1 MKIDVYNKLPFDLKE
16 KIDILISNK
25 IKNYYRYTLIYDI
38 YYYFSKNIKTKKIV
52 QTSVTMKEKYISVKA
67 LQHSL
72 FNSY

>member
-1 MKIDVYNKLPFDLKE
+1 MKIYVYNKLPLDIKE
-16 KIDILISNK
+16 KIDIIISNK

-38 YYYFSKNIKTKKIV
+38 YYSKNIKTKELV
-52 QTSVTMKEKYISVKA
+52 QTSVTMKEKYISIKA